1 MEKMNFKTPYSIKSD
16 LVDFAKTLGFND
28 LGVAKVD
35 KLSLETEQYK
45 LWLSN
50 GFNATMQWME
60 KNIEKREDINFILEN
75 AKSVIVTAHS
85 YYTGMHYPP
94 ENELSGKSG
103 KISKYAWGDDYHEI
117 ILTKLKD
124 IEKFLLLKYP
134 EEKFKCYVDTGPI
147 LEKQWAKRAGIGW
160 QGKNSLILS
169 KDLGSYFFIGII
181 ITTLELEQDKPVKDL
196 CGTCTKCINYCPT
209 SAIVDNR
216 VVDSNKCISYW
227 TIEAKPNINTPEN
240 ISNNQNNWIYGCDI
254 CQEVCPWNK
263 NKPKLTSEL
272 SFYPRNNETILDYS
286 FINSMTEEE
295 FKLRFKNSPI
305 KRTKLAGI
313 KRNIMDK

>member
-1 MEKMNFKTPYSIKSD
+1 MEKINLQLGNNIKND
-16 LVDFAKTLGFND
+16 LVDFAKSLGFND
-28 LGVAKVD
+28 LGIAKVGL
-35 KLSLETEQYK
+35 LSDEIEQYK
-45 LWLSN
+45 LWLNN
-50 GFNATMQWME
+50 GFNATMLWMD
-60 KNIEKREDINFILEN
+60 KNIEKRENISLVLEN

-85 YYTGMHYPP
+85 YYTAQNYPK

-117 ILTKLKD
+117 ILAKLKS
-124 IEKFLLLKYP
+124 IENYLVSKFP

-147 LEKQWAKRAGIGW
+147 LEKQWAKKAGIGW

-169 KDLGSYFFIGII
+169 REFGSYFFIGII
-181 ITTLELEQDKPVKDL
+181 ITTLVIEEDKPVKDY
-196 CGTCTKCINYCPT
+196 CGTCTKCIDLCPT
-209 SAIVDNR
+209 SAIVDNM

-227 TIEAKPNINTPEN
+227 TIEAKPDINIPEN
-240 ISNNQNNWIYGCDI
+240 ITKNQNNWIYGCDI

-272 SFYPRNNETILDYS
+272 SFYPRNNETTIDYS
-286 FINSMTEEE
+286 LINLMTEVE
-295 FKLRFKNSPI
+295 FRQRFQNSPI

-313 KRNIMDK
+313 KRNINIS